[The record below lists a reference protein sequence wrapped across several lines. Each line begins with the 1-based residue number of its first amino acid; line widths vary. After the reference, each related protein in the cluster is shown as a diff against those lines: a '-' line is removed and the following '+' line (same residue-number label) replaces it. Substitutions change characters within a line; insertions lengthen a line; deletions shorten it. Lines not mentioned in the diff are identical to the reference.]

1 MFGKVNFEFPR
12 IDARF
17 VDLVRVAMI
26 DAESILP
33 GKGGAE
39 KKAWV
44 KDKVKDAAKSIDLK
58 KVPSFLED
66 PIRDALI
73 SVVVDVVWALAFKK
87 KED

>member
-44 KDKVKDAAKSIDLK
+44 KDKVKKG
-58 KVPSFLED
+58 PSFLED